1 MACILTQGY
10 TLGCRDGK
18 GGIKEVLITELDN
31 IDTLTATSGVIT
43 AMECVVGK
51 KFFVYSQE
59 IETANAVQKP
69 TGNRANGSFYYEQGL
84 TLVLNNPTASVWNE
98 IDLLA
103 KNNLAVI
110 VLDNNGKYWLFGEIN
125 GLSLEPS
132 EGGTGTAFGDR
143 NGVTLVFKGMEPSY
157 TKEVTAAL
165 IPALIVPAT

>member
-31 IDTLTATSGVIT
+31 IDTITSAAGVIT

-69 TGNRANGSFYYEQGL
+69 TGNRANGSLYYEQG
-84 TLVLNNPTASVWNE
+84 
-98 IDLLA
+98 
-103 KNNLAVI
+103 
-110 VLDNNGKYWLFGEIN
+110 
-125 GLSLEPS
+125 
-132 EGGTGTAFGDR
+132 
-143 NGVTLVFKGMEPSY
+143 
-157 TKEVTAAL
+157 
-165 IPALIVPAT
+165 